1 MSPYYR
7 PNHVHHFFTPV
18 SLDLIFTA
26 MCRVPESI
34 DRALIYRCQGKA
46 YQIQRPGQCVHL
58 EVFCTRDSTRLIVK
72 FKAGAA
78 TLWKSLKQL
87 LVSFLPGLR
96 RQKDGPPSP
105 PPPKASPPRRKLA
118 SVAQLVAKC
127 QTDPLTEG
135 HLVFSDKAIALADRC
150 PFRHVEQTAAV
161 LHKLSLA
168 AGLMRGGL
176 HHGKTPQQFW
186 HECIGLPVTF
196 FLSDTQEHKYGED
209 YDAIHDGMVVRGRH
223 HVTLGLGNNPATCMS
238 IYWTICED
246 CQAIIIT
253 RCGAHGRTAHS

>member
-1 MSPYYR
+1 MR
-7 PNHVHHFFTPV
+7 GTV
-18 SLDLIFTA
+18 
-26 MCRVPESI
+26 
-34 DRALIYRCQGKA
+34 
-46 YQIQRPGQCVHL
+46 
-58 EVFCTRDSTRLIVK
+58 DSMRLIVK
-72 FKAGAA
+72 FKSGAA

-96 RQKDGPPSP
+96 RQKDGPPLP
-105 PPPKASPPRRKLA
+105 PCKTPPVRRKFA
-118 SVAQLVAKC
+118 SVAQLVSKC

-150 PFRHVEQTAAV
+150 PFQHVEQTAEV
-161 LHKLSLA
+161 LHKLSIA

-176 HHGKTPQQFW
+176 HRGKTPHSFW

-223 HVTLGLGNNPATCMS
+223 HVTLGSGNNPATCMS

-253 RCGAHGRTAHS
+253 RCGAHGRTYHS